1 MALRPRQA
9 RPFSSGKK
17 DAKTDFLAQFF
28 LCFAAVFRRSHV
40 HDSGV
45 QYHPFRIYTAAA
57 AVPFRHTDHGIFF
70 PGNGTGAA
78 MAPPGLNFF
87 PVKTQCRASGN
98 RAERGVFVLP
108 ILSWNKAAESSVC
121 DLTDRTG
128 IGRSEKSARANG
140 TSKIPSPL
148 QGSCNKM
155 AL

>member
-1 MALRPRQA
+1 MQQ
-9 RPFSSGKK
+9 K

-45 QYHPFRIYTAAA
+45 QYHPFRIYPTAA
-57 AVPFRHTDHGIFF
+57 AVPFRHTDHGTFF

-87 PVKTQCRASGN
+87 RSKRNAALPAIGQNA
-98 RAERGVFVLP
+98 VFLCYRFFP
-108 ILSWNKAAESSVC
+108 GNKAADESKSSVC

-128 IGRSEKSARANG
+128 IGRSEKIRSSKRRKQNTLAAARILQQNG
-140 TSKIPSPL
+140 PMTQSRW
-148 QGSCNKM
+148 
-155 AL
+155 